1 MSLAN
6 VLAVAGAARNLV
18 LLGDP
23 QQLAQPSHATH
34 PPGAGASA
42 LEHILGDRATM
53 PEAAGL
59 LLDQTWRMHPDLCRY
74 TSAAFYGKLHGVDGL
89 GRQEIQGWASGL
101 RLVEVPHQGDTNA
114 SPEEAREVARL
125 AEQLTGRTWH
135 DKNGTER
142 SMNPRTSSSS
152 RPTTRRS
159 EPSRKRSPPAARPGS
174 GSGRWTSSRARRHRW
189 SSTPWLPRRRT
200 RRIAAWTYSTI
211 RTG

>member
-23 QQLAQPSHATH
+23 QQLAQP
-34 PPGAGASA
+34 
-42 LEHILGDRATM
+42 
-53 PEAAGL
+53 
-59 LLDQTWRMHPDLCRY
+59 WRMHPDLCRY